1 MNSRFLIILIS
12 LLVFTLSCS
21 DGTIIELTSPDG
33 VEKEDN
39 SLRITS
45 PNGGEDW
52 LEGSTQTITFFGG
65 GEENGPDYGG
75 WYYYVLYYSIDGGEI
90 WIPIATPWTHDG
102 EAEYNWTV
110 PVFHRIQDK
119 CRIKVSYG
127 ESYGIDDISDNNFT
141 IRAKEPSNLITILQP
156 NGSEILNERTTQE
169 IIWFTTG
176 DIGGNDV
183 SLAYSLN
190 SGIEWSNISSSTP
203 NDGSH
208 DWTLPNISDIADY
221 CLIGIWSVADEN
233 IYKTSDDF
241 FTIIPD
247 SSYYSIQQPNGG
259 EILQSGEEYQILWT
273 SGGDVGSVEI
283 YYSIF
288 GGESWYLIDNYESND
303 GSFTW
308 SVPSVQGTNDA
319 CKIKIQSIDREDWF
333 DVSDAD
339 FTISNN

>member
-21 DGTIIELTSPDG
+21 DPNSIELTS
-33 VEKEDN
+33 ELIEEDN
-39 SLRITS
+39 SFRIIS

-65 GEENGPDYGG
+65 DEKNYGT
-75 WYYYVLYYSIDGGEI
+75 WFTYELYYSIDGGDI
-90 WIPIATPWTHDG
+90 WIPITGYGWADNG
-102 EAEYNWTV
+102 EADYSWTI
-110 PVFHRIQDK
+110 PEFHRTQDK

-183 SLAYSLN
+183 RLAYSLN

-233 IYKTSDDF
+233 IFKTSDDF

-283 YYSIF
+283 YYSLF
-288 GGESWYLIDNYESND
+288 GGESWYLIDDYESND

-333 DVSDAD
+333 DTSDAD